1 MIVMFE
7 DKKFEKVNEN
17 LYFFESKYYRLFGYD
32 ISDNY
37 CWVIN
42 PVMIETD
49 IDIASGKYK
58 YGSGRI
64 EFNSCGTIPACNKFE
79 TCIPV

>member
-7 DKKFEKVNEN
+7 DKKFKKVSEN
-17 LYFFESKYYRLFGYD
+17 LYLFEHKYYRLFGYD

-42 PVMIETD
+42 PVMVETD
-49 IDIASGKYK
+49 IKSLN
-58 YGSGRI
+58 
-64 EFNSCGTIPACNKFE
+64 NSLSLAVKNPYSW
-79 TCIPV
+79 